1 MSIKVFLVEDD
12 EAYAEFI
19 KKSLR
24 TKYQIY
30 SFISAEEC
38 LVTLKSINPD
48 VLILDYNLPGIS
60 GIELYEEIKDGLKSD
75 VKVIM
80 MSAIDDG
87 NLVLEFIK
95 KGVRDYV
102 VKDEKVIN
110 ALTSIIEGEGDIY
123 FDDWRTTLRVNTVYP
138 IIQ

>member
-1 MSIKVFLVEDD
+1 MALKVFLVEDD
-12 EAYAEFI
+12 VAYAEFI

-30 SFISAEEC
+30 SFITAEEC
-38 LVTLKSINPD
+38 IITLKSISPD
-48 VLILDYNLPGIS
+48 VVIIDYNLPGMN
-60 GIELYEEIKDGLKSD
+60 GIELYEEIKEQLKSE

-87 NLVLEFIK
+87 NLVLDFIK

-110 ALTSIIEGEGDIY
+110 TLISVIEGEGDIY
-123 FDDWRTTLRVNTVYP
+123 FDD
-138 IIQ
+138 

>member
-1 MSIKVFLVEDD
+1 MKLKVFLIEDD

-24 TKYQIY
+24 KDYQIY
-30 SFISAEEC
+30 SFITAEDC
-38 LVTLKSINPD
+38 LVTMKSIDPD
-48 VLILDYNLPGIS
+48 VLIIDYNLPGMS
-60 GIELYEEIKDGLKSD
+60 GIDLYDEIKNRLHPN

-87 NLVLEFIK
+87 NLVLEFIR

-102 VKDEKVIN
+102 VKDEKVIQT
-110 ALTSIIEGEGDIY
+110 LKSVIEGDDDIY
-123 FDDWRTTLRVNTVYP
+123 FDE
-138 IIQ
+138 

>member
-1 MSIKVFLVEDD
+1 MALKVFLVEDD
-12 EAYAEFI
+12 EEYAEFI

-24 TKYQIY
+24 KKYQIY
-30 SFISAEEC
+30 SFITAEEC
-38 LVTLKSINPD
+38 LVTFKSISPD
-48 VLILDYNLPGIS
+48 VLILDYQLPGMT
-60 GIELYEEIKDGLKSD
+60 GIDLYEQVKDQLSSE

-87 NLVLEFIK
+87 NLVLDFIK

-110 ALTSIIEGEGDIY
+110 TLISVIEGEDDIY
-123 FDDWRTTLRVNTVYP
+123 FDD
-138 IIQ
+138 

>member
-1 MSIKVFLVEDD
+1 MPLKVFLVEDD
-12 EAYAEFI
+12 EQYAEFI

-30 SFISAEEC
+30 SFTTAEEC
-38 LVTLKSINPD
+38 LVTLKSIKPD
-48 VLILDYNLPGIS
+48 VLILDYNLPGMT
-60 GIELYEEIKDGLKSD
+60 GIELYEQSKPQLNDD

-87 NLVLEFIK
+87 NLVLEFIS

-102 VKDEKVIN
+102 VKDDKVIQTLN
-110 ALTSIIEGEGDIY
+110 SVIEGDGDIF
-123 FDDWRTTLRVNTVYP
+123 FDD
-138 IIQ
+138 

>member
-1 MSIKVFLVEDD
+1 MALKVFLVEDD

-30 SFISAEEC
+30 SFITAEEC
-38 LVTLKSINPD
+38 LVTLKSISPD
-48 VLILDYNLPGIS
+48 VLILDYHLPGMS
-60 GIELYEEIKDGLKSD
+60 GIELYEQIKDQLDSE

-102 VKDEKVIN
+102 VKDEKVIQT
-110 ALTSIIEGEGDIY
+110 LISVIEGEGDIY
-123 FDDWRTTLRVNTVYP
+123 FDD
-138 IIQ
+138 

>member
-1 MSIKVFLVEDD
+1 MNLKVFLVEDD

-30 SFISAEEC
+30 SFLTGEEC
-38 LVTLKSINPD
+38 LVTMKSINPD
-48 VLILDYNLPGIS
+48 VLILDYHLPGMT
-60 GIELYEEIKDGLKSD
+60 GIELYEQIKDQLDSK

-102 VKDEKVIN
+102 VKDEKVIQT
-110 ALTSIIEGEGDIY
+110 LTSVIEGEDDIY
-123 FDDWRTTLRVNTVYP
+123 FDD
-138 IIQ
+138 

>member
-1 MSIKVFLVEDD
+1 MATKVFLVEDD

-30 SFISAEEC
+30 SFITAEEC
-38 LVTLKSINPD
+38 MVTLKSISPD
-48 VLILDYNLPGIS
+48 VLIIDYNLPGMN
-60 GIELYEEIKDGLKSD
+60 GIELYEQTKDQLNAD

-110 ALTSIIEGEGDIY
+110 TLISVIEGEGDIY
-123 FDDWRTTLRVNTVYP
+123 FDD
-138 IIQ
+138 

>member
-1 MSIKVFLVEDD
+1 MALKVFLVEDD

-30 SFISAEEC
+30 SFITAEDF
-38 LVTLKSINPD
+38 LLTMKSIDPD
-48 VLILDYNLPGIS
+48 VLILDYHLPGMT
-60 GIELYEEIKDGLKSD
+60 GIELYDKVKDNLRND

-87 NLVLEFIK
+87 NLVLEFIR

-102 VKDEKVIN
+102 VKDDKVIN
-110 ALTSIIEGEGDIY
+110 TLISVIEGEDDIY
-123 FDDWRTTLRVNTVYP
+123 FDD
-138 IIQ
+138 

>member
-1 MSIKVFLVEDD
+1 MALKVFLVEDD
-12 EAYAEFI
+12 EEYAEFI

-24 TKYQIY
+24 KKYQIY
-30 SFISAEEC
+30 SFITAEEC

-48 VLILDYNLPGIS
+48 VLILDYKLPGMT
-60 GIELYEEIKDGLKSD
+60 GIELYEQVKDQLSSE

-80 MSAIDDG
+80 MSATDDG
-87 NLVLEFIK
+87 NLVLDFIK

-110 ALTSIIEGEGDIY
+110 TLISVIEGEDDIY
-123 FDDWRTTLRVNTVYP
+123 FDD
-138 IIQ
+138 

>member
-1 MSIKVFLVEDD
+1 MALKVFLVEDD

-30 SFISAEEC
+30 SFITAEEC
-38 LVTLKSINPD
+38 LVTLKSISPD
-48 VLILDYNLPGIS
+48 VLILDYHLPGMS
-60 GIELYEEIKDGLKSD
+60 GIELYEQIKDQLSNE

-102 VKDEKVIN
+102 VKDEKVIQT
-110 ALTSIIEGEGDIY
+110 LISVIEGEGDIY
-123 FDDWRTTLRVNTVYP
+123 FDD
-138 IIQ
+138 